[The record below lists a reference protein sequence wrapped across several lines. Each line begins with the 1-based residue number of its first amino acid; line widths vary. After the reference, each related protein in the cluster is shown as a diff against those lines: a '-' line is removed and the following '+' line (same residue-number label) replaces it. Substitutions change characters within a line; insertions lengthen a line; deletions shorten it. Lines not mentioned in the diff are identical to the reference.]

1 MRANETVVEQD
12 IQNPAIE
19 ENEDVHSEF
28 DDAWNEA
35 EEDAGLRD
43 SETAKLRDSE
53 KDRNAAEEPEGEA
66 RTAEGTRLRD
76 SEIAKLQDREGADA
90 KEKPQVPGAGEG
102 KKFLLQLAKNL
113 VDKSML
119 EELSTHRHRDWGLGF
134 LRTGR
139 DSGAGVIQKAGYG
152 KRSKT
157 DA

>member
-1 MRANETVVEQD
+1 MSANETVVEQD

-102 KKFLLQLAKNL
+102 KKFLLQQRTPSPRTNNL
-113 VDKSML
+113 NI
-119 EELSTHRHRDWGLGF
+119 EPFIFSTPFHVRYQATNL
-134 LRTGR
+134 
-139 DSGAGVIQKAGYG
+139 IQIVLQ
-152 KRSKT
+152 T
-157 DA
+157 V